1 MSTPQFE
8 TERRG
13 LIRATLGAL
22 VIATVPGAAAAPPVQ
37 TPTTIR
43 KASPPRG
50 SYGIVQPGIKR
61 TAFLKVPAGMTNDTF
76 RDYWINTYA
85 PGLQKRG
92 AQSIVFNLIDHEN
105 SPDRRFDAVVEMFF
119 DSDWAY
125 EREYLSGHTPYSQEA
140 EETTPSVVIVSRQI
154 GIKDFDPGRP
164 MPTVKRFGVLRRK
177 PELTTDTLALKWRDD
192 HAPLFAANSHLRR
205 YYINLTDR
213 TYAPDVPWD
222 GYAEIWWDDFVSTK
236 LRSDARVPEPE
247 SNSSETMYM
256 FMTPKIVTLTG

>member
-22 VIATVPGAAAAPPVQ
+22 VIATVPRAAAAPPVQ

-85 PGLQKRG
+85 PDGC
-92 AQSIVFNLIDHEN
+92 
-105 SPDRRFDAVVEMFF
+105 
-119 DSDWAY
+119 
-125 EREYLSGHTPYSQEA
+125 
-140 EETTPSVVIVSRQI
+140 PSWRSASSRC
-154 GIKDFDPGRP
+154 PGR
-164 MPTVKRFGVLRRK
+164 RCAR
-177 PELTTDTLALKWRDD
+177 A
-192 HAPLFAANSHLRR
+192 
-205 YYINLTDR
+205 
-213 TYAPDVPWD
+213 
-222 GYAEIWWDDFVSTK
+222 ST
-236 LRSDARVPEPE
+236 
-247 SNSSETMYM
+247 
-256 FMTPKIVTLTG
+256 